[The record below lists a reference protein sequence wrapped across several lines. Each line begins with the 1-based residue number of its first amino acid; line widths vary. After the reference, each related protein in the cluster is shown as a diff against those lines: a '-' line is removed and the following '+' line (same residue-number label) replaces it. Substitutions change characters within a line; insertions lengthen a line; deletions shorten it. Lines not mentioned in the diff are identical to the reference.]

1 MNIKDVNINELKEYE
16 NNPRHNEAAVDKVV
30 ESIKEFGFKV
40 PIIIDQN
47 NVIVT
52 GHTRIKAARK
62 LGLKKVPCIIADD
75 LSPEQIKAFR
85 LADNKVSEYAT
96 WDEDKLYT
104 ELMELKV
111 VNFDIESFGFETKDI
126 DTSNINVDEVI
137 EKFENE
143 KPSKTIEEPQ
153 TINKLTDEF
162 IAPPFSIFDTRQGY
176 WQERKRAWKELGLD
190 SGTGR
195 DDALLGKG
203 LLQLAEKTGAN
214 LTGTSIFDP
223 VLCEI
228 IYKWFNVK
236 NGSIYDPFAGGS
248 VRGIVA
254 EKLGYKYTGIDL
266 RKEQVEANILNAKKL
281 NLNPT
286 WHCDDSLNADLYVE
300 NNSIDLI
307 FSCPPYADLEVYSD
321 DERDI
326 SNMDYEQFRVVYK
339 QIIDIACKKL
349 KNDRFGVFVVGD
361 VRDKQGFY
369 RNFIDYTKH
378 CFNENGLM
386 TYNEIILLEQIATA
400 ALRCRLNFA
409 KRKVTKTHQNVLVFY
424 KGDIEKI
431 KSNYNE
437 IEVGDLSRNNL
448 LLLEE

>member
-1 MNIKDVNINELKEYE
+1 MKIITKNLNEIKPYKNNAKLHPKEQIE
-16 NNPRHNEAAVDKVV
+16 QIKN
-30 ESIKEFGFKV
+30 SIKEFGNND
-40 PIIIDQN
+40 PIAIDENDVIIEGHGRYEALKQLGYEEVE
-47 NVIVT
+47 VIVLD
-52 GHTRIKAARK
+52 GLSEEQKNAYRIVHNQLTMNTDWDMNMLKEELNK
-62 LGLKKVPCIIADD
+62 IELDMSSLGI
-75 LSPEQIKAFR
+75 
-85 LADNKVSEYAT
+85 
-96 WDEDKLYT
+96 DEDLLNEVEKEFT
-104 ELMELKV
+104 EVE
-111 VNFDIESFGFETKDI
+111 D
-126 DTSNINVDEVI
+126 
-137 EKFENE
+137 
-143 KPSKTIEEPQ
+143 EEPQ
-153 TINKLTDEF
+153 TFNKLTDEF

-176 WQERKRAWKELGLD
+176 WQERKKAWKELGLE
-190 SGTGR
+190 SGEGR

-266 RKEQVEANILNAKKL
+266 RKEQIEANILNAKKL

-286 WHCDDSLNADLYVE
+286 WHCDDSLNADLYLE
-300 NNSIDLI
+300 DNSIDLI

-321 DERDI
+321 DIRDI
-326 SNMDYEQFRVVYK
+326 SNMNYEQFKVVYK

-349 KNDRFGVFVVGD
+349 KNNRFGVFVVGD

-424 KGDIEKI
+424 KGDIEQI
-431 KSNYNE
+431 KNNYNE